1 MGGDDAIIL
10 EGATKRFGTHIALH
24 PTDLV
29 IPRGQAVLLVGANGA
44 GKSTL
49 LRLVAGLCRPSA
61 GRVKINGRDPQRTP
75 EVRVEIGLLS
85 HQTLLYDEL
94 TARENLRFFAQ
105 LYGLDNP
112 DERLDEVLAA
122 VGLCFPSPVLATHER
137 LDQRVGSFSRGMKQR
152 LAIARAILHCPSIL
166 LLDEPFTGLDSS
178 ASAALHRLVRR
189 LRQEGRTCILVTHRL
204 DEADGLVDRL
214 LVIERGRWRLD
225 QVLPEDPDQL
235 RRLCAPYLD
244 ADL

>member
-1 MGGDDAIIL
+1 MDGDDAIVL
-10 EGATKRFGTHIALH
+10 EGAAKHFGTHTALH

-29 IPRGQAVLLVGANGA
+29 IPHGQAVLLVGANGA

-49 LRLVAGLCRPSA
+49 LRLVAGLCQPSA
-61 GRVKINGRDPQRTP
+61 GKVRINGRDPRRIP
-75 EVRVEIGLLS
+75 EARAEIGLLS

-105 LYGLDNP
+105 LYGLENP
-112 DERLDEVLAA
+112 DGQIATALAA
-122 VGLCFPSPVLATHER
+122 VGLYER

-152 LAIARAILHCPSIL
+152 LAIVRAILHCPSIL
-166 LLDEPFTGLDSS
+166 LLDEPFTGLDTG
-178 ASAALHRLVRR
+178 ASAALHRLVCRF
-189 LRQEGRTCILVTHRL
+189 RQEGRTYILVTHRL

-214 LVIERGRWRLD
+214 LVIERGQWCLD
-225 QVLPEDPDQL
+225 QTLTDDPNQL
-235 RRLCAPYLD
+235 CRLCAPYLD

>member
-1 MGGDDAIIL
+1 MSRDDAIVL
-10 EGATKRFGTHIALH
+10 ESAAKHFGTHIALH

-29 IPRGQAVLLVGANGA
+29 IPRGEAVLLVGANGA

-49 LRLVAGLCRPSA
+49 LRLMAGLCRPSE
-61 GRVKINGRDPQRTP
+61 GRVRINGRDPQRTP
-75 EVRVEIGLLS
+75 GVRAEIGLLS

-112 DERLDEVLAA
+112 DKRIAAALTAVDLNER
-122 VGLCFPSPVLATHER
+122 R
-137 LDQRVGSFSRGMKQR
+137 DQRVGSFSRGMKQR

-166 LLDEPFTGLDSS
+166 LLDEPFTGLDAS
-178 ASAALHRLVRR
+178 ASATLHRLLQRF
-189 LRQEGRTCILVTHRL
+189 RQEGRTYILVAHRL

-214 LVIERGRWRLD
+214 LVIKRGKWCID
-225 QVLPEDPDQL
+225 QALTNDLDQL
-235 RRLCAPYLD
+235 RRLCSPYLE
-244 ADL
+244 ADPCAF

>member
-1 MGGDDAIIL
+1 MGGDDAIVL
-10 EGATKRFGTHIALH
+10 AGAAKRFGTHIALH
-24 PTDLV
+24 PTDMV

-61 GRVKINGRDPQRTP
+61 GSVQINGRDPQRTP
-75 EVRVEIGLLS
+75 EARAEIGLLS
-85 HQTLLYDEL
+85 HQTLLYDQL

-105 LYGLDNP
+105 LYGLDDP
-112 DERLDEVLAA
+112 DQRLAVALAT
-122 VGLCFPSPVLATHER
+122 VGLNER

-152 LAIARAILHCPSIL
+152 LAIARAILHDPSIL

-178 ASAALHRLVRR
+178 ASAALHRLVCH

-204 DEADGLVDRL
+204 NEAEGLVDRL
-214 LVIERGRWRLD
+214 LVIERGQWRLD
-225 QVLPEDPDQL
+225 QVLTEDSHQL
-235 RRLCAPYLD
+235 RTLCAFYLD
-244 ADL
+244 ADS

>member
-1 MGGDDAIIL
+1 MDGDDAIVL
-10 EGATKRFGTHIALH
+10 EGAAKHFGIHTALH

-29 IPRGQAVLLVGANGA
+29 IPHGQAVLLVGANGA

-49 LRLVAGLCRPSA
+49 LRLVAGLCQPSA
-61 GRVKINGRDPQRTP
+61 GKVRINGRDPLCIP
-75 EVRVEIGLLS
+75 EARAEIGLLS

-105 LYGLDNP
+105 LYGLENP
-112 DERLDEVLAA
+112 DERIAAALAA
-122 VGLCFPSPVLATHER
+122 VGLNER

-152 LAIARAILHCPSIL
+152 LAIVRAILHGPSIL
-166 LLDEPFTGLDSS
+166 LLDEPFTGLDTG

-189 LRQEGRTCILVTHRL
+189 FRQEGRTYILVAHRL

-214 LVIERGRWRLD
+214 LVIKRGQWCLD
-225 QVLPEDPDQL
+225 QTLTDDPNQL
-235 RRLCAPYLD
+235 HRICAPYLD

>member
-1 MGGDDAIIL
+1 MDGDEAIVL
-10 EGATKRFGTHIALH
+10 EGAAKRFGTHTALH

-49 LRLVAGLCRPSA
+49 LRLMAGLCRPSE
-61 GRVKINGRDPQRTP
+61 GRVRLNGRDPQRTP
-75 EVRVEIGLLS
+75 DVRAEIGLLS
-85 HQTLLYDEL
+85 HQTLLYNEL

-112 DERLDEVLAA
+112 DRRLAAALGA
-122 VGLCFPSPVLATHER
+122 VGLNEW

-189 LRQEGRTCILVTHRL
+189 FRQERHTCILVVHRL

-214 LVIERGRWRLD
+214 LVIERGQWCLD
-225 QVLPEDPDQL
+225 QALTDDPDHL
-235 RRLCAPYLD
+235 HRLCAPYLD
-244 ADL
+244 ADP

>member
-1 MGGDDAIIL
+1 MGGDSIVLA
-10 EGATKRFGTHIALH
+10 GVAKRFGTHTALH

-61 GRVKINGRDPQRTP
+61 GSVKINGCDPQRTP
-75 EVRVEIGLLS
+75 EARAEIGLLS
-85 HQTLLYDEL
+85 HQTLLYDQL

-105 LYGLDNP
+105 LYGLDDP
-112 DERLDEVLAA
+112 DQRLAA
-122 VGLCFPSPVLATHER
+122 ALATVGLNER

-152 LAIARAILHCPSIL
+152 LAIARAILHDPSIL
-166 LLDEPFTGLDSS
+166 LLDEPFTGLDAK
-178 ASAALHRLVRR
+178 ASAALHHLVRR

-214 LVIERGRWRLD
+214 LVIERGQWRLD
-225 QVLPEDPDQL
+225 HVLTEGSNQL

-244 ADL
+244 ADP

>member
-1 MGGDDAIIL
+1 MDGDDAIVL
-10 EGATKRFGTHIALH
+10 EGAAKHFGTHTALH
-24 PTDLV
+24 PTDLI
-29 IPRGQAVLLVGANGA
+29 IPHGQAVLLVGANGA

-49 LRLVAGLCRPSA
+49 LRLVAGLCQPSA
-61 GRVKINGRDPQRTP
+61 GKVRINGRDPLCVP
-75 EVRVEIGLLS
+75 EARAEIGLLS

-105 LYGLDNP
+105 LYGLENP
-112 DERLDEVLAA
+112 DERIATALAA
-122 VGLCFPSPVLATHER
+122 IGLNER

-152 LAIARAILHCPSIL
+152 LAIVRAILHCPSIL
-166 LLDEPFTGLDSS
+166 LLDEPFTGLDTG

-189 LRQEGRTCILVTHRL
+189 FRQEGRTYILVAHRL

-214 LVIERGRWRLD
+214 LVIKRGQWCLD
-225 QVLPEDPDQL
+225 QPLTDDPNQL
-235 RRLCAPYLD
+235 HRLCAPYLD

>member
-1 MGGDDAIIL
+1 MGGDDAIVL
-10 EGATKRFGTHIALH
+10 EGAAKRFGTHTALH

-29 IPRGQAVLLVGANGA
+29 IPHGQAVLLVGANGA
-44 GKSTL
+44 GKSTV

-61 GRVKINGRDPQRTP
+61 GSVKINGRDPQRTP
-75 EVRVEIGLLS
+75 EARAEIGLLS

-105 LYGLDNP
+105 LYGLDEPNQ
-112 DERLDEVLAA
+112 RLAA
-122 VGLCFPSPVLATHER
+122 TLATVGLDER

-152 LAIARAILHCPSIL
+152 LAIARATLHDPSIL
-166 LLDEPFTGLDSS
+166 LLDEPFTGLDAK
-178 ASAALHRLVRR
+178 ASAALHHLVRC

-214 LVIERGRWRLD
+214 LVIERGQWRLD
-225 QVLPEDPDQL
+225 QVLTKDSNQL

-244 ADL
+244 AGS

>member
-1 MGGDDAIIL
+1 MGGNDAIVL
-10 EGATKRFGTHIALH
+10 EGVAKRFGTRTALH

-49 LRLVAGLCRPSA
+49 LRLMAGLCRPSE
-61 GRVKINGRDPQRTP
+61 GKVKIDGHDPQRTP
-75 EVRVEIGLLS
+75 EARAEIGLLS

-94 TARENLRFFAQ
+94 TVRENLRFFAQ

-112 DERLDEVLAA
+112 DKRLAA
-122 VGLCFPSPVLATHER
+122 ALAIVGLNER

-166 LLDEPFTGLDSS
+166 LLDEPFTGLDTG
-178 ASAALHRLVRR
+178 ASAALHRLLRR
-189 LRQEGRTCILVTHRL
+189 FRQEGRTYVLVAHRL
-204 DEADGLVDRL
+204 DEADGLVNRL

-225 QVLPEDPDQL
+225 QALTDDSDQL
-235 RRLCAPYLD
+235 RELCTPYLD
-244 ADL
+244 ADP

>member
-1 MGGDDAIIL
+1 MDGDDAIVL
-10 EGATKRFGTHIALH
+10 EGAAKHFGTHTALH

-29 IPRGQAVLLVGANGA
+29 IPHGQAVLLVGANGA

-49 LRLVAGLCRPSA
+49 LRLVAGLCQPSA
-61 GRVKINGRDPQRTP
+61 GKVRINGRDPLCIP
-75 EVRVEIGLLS
+75 EARAEIGLLS

-105 LYGLDNP
+105 LYGLENP
-112 DERLDEVLAA
+112 DERIATALAA
-122 VGLCFPSPVLATHER
+122 IGLNER

-152 LAIARAILHCPSIL
+152 LAIVRAILHCPSIL
-166 LLDEPFTGLDSS
+166 LLDEPFTGLDTG

-189 LRQEGRTCILVTHRL
+189 FRQEGRTYILVAHRL

-214 LVIERGRWRLD
+214 LVIKRGQWCLD
-225 QVLPEDPDQL
+225 QPLTDDPNQL
-235 RRLCAPYLD
+235 HRLCAPYLD

>member
-1 MGGDDAIIL
+1 MDGDDAIVL
-10 EGATKRFGTHIALH
+10 AGAAKRFGTHTALH

-29 IPRGQAVLLVGANGA
+29 IPRGQAVLLIGANGA

-49 LRLVAGLCRPSA
+49 LRLMAGLCRPSE
-61 GRVKINGRDPQRTP
+61 GSVRINGRDPQRIP
-75 EVRVEIGLLS
+75 EARAEIGLLS

-112 DERLDEVLAA
+112 DERLAAALAT
-122 VGLCFPSPVLATHER
+122 VGLNER

-166 LLDEPFTGLDSS
+166 LLDEPFTGLDTG
-178 ASAALHRLVRR
+178 ASAALYRLLSR
-189 LRQEGRTCILVTHRL
+189 LRQEGRTCIMVTHRP

-214 LVIERGRWRLD
+214 LVIKRGQWRLD
-225 QVLPEDPDQL
+225 QTLTDDSDQL

-244 ADL
+244 AEP

>member
-1 MGGDDAIIL
+1 MGGDDAIVL
-10 EGATKRFGTHIALH
+10 EGAAKRFGTHTALH

-49 LRLVAGLCRPSA
+49 LRLVAGLCRPSE
-61 GRVKINGRDPQRTP
+61 GRVRINDRDPQRTP
-75 EVRVEIGLLS
+75 EVRAKIGLLS

-112 DERLDEVLAA
+112 DERLTAALAV
-122 VGLCFPSPVLATHER
+122 VGLSER

-189 LRQEGRTCILVTHRL
+189 LRQEGRTYILVTHRL
-204 DEADGLVDRL
+204 DEAEGLVDRL
-214 LVIERGRWRLD
+214 LVIERGQWRLD
-225 QVLPEDPDQL
+225 QVLSDDSNQL
-235 RRLCAPYLD
+235 RRICAPYLD
-244 ADL
+244 ADS

>member
-1 MGGDDAIIL
+1 MDGDDAIVL
-10 EGATKRFGTHIALH
+10 EGAAKHFGPHTALH
-24 PTDLV
+24 PTNLV

-49 LRLVAGLCRPSA
+49 LRLVAGLCQPSA
-61 GRVKINGRDPQRTP
+61 GRVRINGRDPRCIP
-75 EVRVEIGLLS
+75 EARAEIGLLS

-105 LYGLDNP
+105 LYGLENP
-112 DERLDEVLAA
+112 AERIATALAA
-122 VGLCFPSPVLATHER
+122 VGLNER
-137 LDQRVGSFSRGMKQR
+137 LDQRVSSFSRGMKQR
-152 LAIARAILHCPSIL
+152 LAIVRATLHGPSIL
-166 LLDEPFTGLDSS
+166 LFDEPFTGLDTG

-189 LRQEGRTCILVTHRL
+189 FRQEGRTYILVTHRL

-214 LVIERGRWRLD
+214 LVIKRGQWCLD
-225 QVLPEDPDQL
+225 QILTDDPNQL

>member
-1 MGGDDAIIL
+1 MGGDDAIVL
-10 EGATKRFGTHIALH
+10 AGVVKRFGTHIALH

-61 GRVKINGRDPQRTP
+61 GSVKINGRDPQRTP
-75 EVRVEIGLLS
+75 EARAEIGLLS
-85 HQTLLYDEL
+85 HQTLLYDQL

-112 DERLDEVLAA
+112 DQRLAAALATVDLNERLN
-122 VGLCFPSPVLATHER
+122 
-137 LDQRVGSFSRGMKQR
+137 QRVSSFSRGMKQR
-152 LAIARAILHCPSIL
+152 LAIARAILHDPSIL
-166 LLDEPFTGLDSS
+166 LLDEPFTGLDAK
-178 ASAALHRLVRR
+178 ASAALHHLVRR
-189 LRQEGRTCILVTHRL
+189 LRQGGRTCILVTHRL
-204 DEADGLVDRL
+204 DEAEGLVDRL
-214 LVIERGRWRLD
+214 LVIKRGQWRLD
-225 QVLPEDPDQL
+225 QVLTEDPHQL
-235 RRLCAPYLD
+235 RTLCASYLD

>member
-1 MGGDDAIIL
+1 MSGDDAIVL
-10 EGATKRFGTHIALH
+10 AGAAKRFGTHTALR
-24 PTDLV
+24 PIDLV
-29 IPRGQAVLLVGANGA
+29 IPRGQAALLVGANGA

-61 GRVKINGRDPQRTP
+61 GSVKINGRDPQRTP
-75 EVRVEIGLLS
+75 EARAEVGLLS

-112 DERLDEVLAA
+112 DERLAAALAA

-152 LAIARAILHCPSIL
+152 LAIARATLHGPSIL
-166 LLDEPFTGLDSS
+166 LLDEPFTGLD
-178 ASAALHRLVRR
+178 ANACAALHRLLRR
-189 LRQEGRTCILVTHRL
+189 FRQEGHTCILVTHRL
-204 DEADGLVDRL
+204 DEAEGLVDRL
-214 LVIERGRWRLD
+214 LVIERGQWRLD
-225 QVLPEDPDQL
+225 QVLTENSNQL
-235 RRLCAPYLD
+235 HTLCAPYLD
-244 ADL
+244 ANP

>member
-1 MGGDDAIIL
+1 MGGADAIVL

-24 PTDLV
+24 PTDLI

-61 GRVKINGRDPQRTP
+61 GSVKINGRDPLRTP
-75 EVRVEIGLLS
+75 EARAEIGLLS
-85 HQTLLYDEL
+85 HQTLLYDQL

-105 LYGLDNP
+105 LYGLDDPNQ
-112 DERLDEVLAA
+112 RLAA
-122 VGLCFPSPVLATHER
+122 TLATVGLDER

-152 LAIARAILHCPSIL
+152 LAIARAILHDPSIL
-166 LLDEPFTGLDSS
+166 LLDEPFTGLDAK
-178 ASAALHRLVRR
+178 ASAALHHLVRR

-204 DEADGLVDRL
+204 DEAEGLVDRL
-214 LVIERGRWRLD
+214 LVIERGQWRLD
-225 QVLPEDPDQL
+225 QVLTEDPHQL
-235 RRLCAPYLD
+235 CTLCASYLD
-244 ADL
+244 ADS

>member
-1 MGGDDAIIL
+1 MGNDAIVL
-10 EGATKRFGTHIALH
+10 AGAAKRFGTHLALH

-61 GRVKINGRDPQRTP
+61 GSVKINGRDPQRTP
-75 EVRVEIGLLS
+75 EARAEIGLLS
-85 HQTLLYDEL
+85 HQTLLYDQL

-112 DERLDEVLAA
+112 DQLLAAALSSVGLDER
-122 VGLCFPSPVLATHER
+122 F
-137 LDQRVGSFSRGMKQR
+137 DQRVSSFSRGMKQR
-152 LAIARAILHCPSIL
+152 LAIARAILHDPSIL
-166 LLDEPFTGLDSS
+166 LLDEPFTGLDAK
-178 ASAALHRLVRR
+178 ASAALHHLVRR

-204 DEADGLVDRL
+204 DEAEGLVDRL
-214 LVIERGRWRLD
+214 LVIERGQWRLD
-225 QVLPEDPDQL
+225 QVLTENPHQL
-235 RRLCAPYLD
+235 RTLCASYLD
-244 ADL
+244 AES

>member
-1 MGGDDAIIL
+1 MSGDSAIVL
-10 EGATKRFGTHIALH
+10 EGAAKRFGTRTALH

-29 IPRGQAVLLVGANGA
+29 IPRGQAVLVVGANGA

-49 LRLVAGLCRPSA
+49 LRLVAGLCRPSE

-75 EVRVEIGLLS
+75 EARAEIGLLS

-112 DERLDEVLAA
+112 DERLATALTA
-122 VGLCFPSPVLATHER
+122 VGLNEQLN
-137 LDQRVGSFSRGMKQR
+137 QRVGSFSRGMKQR

-166 LLDEPFTGLDSS
+166 LLDEPFTGLDIS
-178 ASAALHRLVRR
+178 ASAALHRLLRR
-189 LRQEGRTCILVTHRL
+189 LRQEGCTCVLVAHRL

-214 LVIERGRWRLD
+214 LVIERGQWRLD
-225 QVLPEDPDQL
+225 QVLTHDLDQL
-235 RRLCAPYLD
+235 HRLCTPYLD
-244 ADL
+244 ADP

>member
-1 MGGDDAIIL
+1 MGGDDAIVL
-10 EGATKRFGTHIALH
+10 EGATKRFGTHTALH

-29 IPRGQAVLLVGANGA
+29 IPRGQAVLLVGTNGA

-49 LRLVAGLCRPSA
+49 LRLVAGLCRPSE
-61 GRVKINGRDPQRTP
+61 GKVKVNGRDPQRIP
-75 EVRVEIGLLS
+75 EARAEIGLLS

-94 TARENLRFFAQ
+94 TASENLRFFSQ

-112 DERLDEVLAA
+112 AERLAAALAA
-122 VGLCFPSPVLATHER
+122 VGLNER

-178 ASAALHRLVRR
+178 ASAALHRLVLR
-189 LRQEGRTCILVTHRL
+189 LRQEGCTCILVTHRL

-214 LVIERGRWRLD
+214 LVIERGQWRLD
-225 QVLPEDPDQL
+225 QALTEDPDQL

-244 ADL
+244 ADS